1 MSFQSATLQRGPRV
15 EDIRPLA
22 ARDESLF
29 DDPMNEV
36 EVFVVDEWFRERL
49 VAMRSDGQRCTRE
62 ARRRK
67 TRSQCGTIG
76 CARARRHSTV
86 RGILRT
92 AIREQEDRQ
101 SALVSSGPET
111 WPSWRLRRV
120 PR

>member
-1 MSFQSATLQRGPRV
+1 MSFQSATLQRDPRI

-22 ARDESLF
+22 TRDESLF

-36 EVFVVDEWFRERL
+36 EVFVVDEWFRERF
-49 VAMRSDGQRCTRE
+49 VAVRGDGQRCTRE
-62 ARRRK
+62 PGWRK
-67 TRSQCGTIG
+67 TRPHRRTIRW
-76 CARARRHSTV
+76 ARARRRSTA

-101 SALVSSGPET
+101 SALVSSGPEARS
-111 WPSWRLRRV
+111 SWRLRRV